1 MDVFY
6 RPYLGKF
13 FFFFSKFS
21 KTIVRFILD
30 EELIKILIII
40 FFSRKV
46 WRSKSYKVIFYPY
59 LTRDIF
65 LFSKIFNRI
74 RRV

>member
-1 MDVFY
+1 MY

-21 KTIVRFILD
+21 KTIVRFVLD
-30 EELIKILIII
+30 EELKILVII

-46 WRSKSYKVIFYPY
+46 WRSKSYKVIFY
-59 LTRDIF
+59 LIREIF

>member
-1 MDVFY
+1 MY

-21 KTIVRFILD
+21 KTIVRFALD
-30 EELIKILIII
+30 EELKILVII

-46 WRSKSYKVIFYPY
+46 WRSKSYKVIFY
-59 LTRDIF
+59 LIREIF

>member
-1 MDVFY
+1 MY
-6 RPYLGKF
+6 RPYLGKFF

-21 KTIVRFILD
+21 KTIVRFVLD
-30 EELIKILIII
+30 EELIKILVII

-46 WRSKSYKVIFYPY
+46 WRSKSYKVIFY
-59 LTRDIF
+59 LIREIF

>member
-1 MDVFY
+1 MY

-21 KTIVRFILD
+21 KTIVRFVLD
-30 EELIKILIII
+30 EELIKILVII

-46 WRSKSYKVIFYPY
+46 RRSKSYKVIFY
-59 LTRDIF
+59 LIREIF